1 MPRTVLLVGYPG
13 VQALDLVGPFE
24 VFTGASLYADARTA
38 GTGYD
43 ARIVAVGGTPVA
55 TGTGLT
61 LVADPLPDPG
71 APVDTVVL
79 PGGAG
84 TESARHDA
92 ELIDWIAAV
101 SARARRVVSVCTGAV
116 LAAEAGAELAFS
128 YQGEA
133 LKKRVDPLAGQLG
146 SDIVLP
152 CDVGDEAS
160 IDALFTELNERWGG
174 LDFLVHAIGFS
185 DKNELRGRYVDTSR
199 ANFALSMDISVYS
212 FTAV

>member
-1 MPRTVLLVGYPG
+1 MTAVANTGFMPRTVLLVGYPG

-92 ELIDWIAAV
+92 ELID
-101 SARARRVVSVCTGAV
+101 
-116 LAAEAGAELAFS
+116 
-128 YQGEA
+128 
-133 LKKRVDPLAGQLG
+133 
-146 SDIVLP
+146 
-152 CDVGDEAS
+152 
-160 IDALFTELNERWGG
+160 
-174 LDFLVHAIGFS
+174 
-185 DKNELRGRYVDTSR
+185 
-199 ANFALSMDISVYS
+199 
-212 FTAV
+212 